1 MKLELC
7 HTLSTETIQI
17 DVPEAFAN
25 DLEHV
30 VVIKDGEA
38 FQLKSTIPDEIKK
51 KNDLRK
57 QFENNEF
64 EYLRTTYY
72 LDLDENADPDDFE
85 EDFVNHA
92 KNLVYGNYPELQAI
106 IDESASNESIYHTI
120 CVHFVVYAV
129 CKNREEKMNQKN
141 ESQKSDR
148 CYAKDYAKRLLNLF
162 RSLRFSEP
170 GGMTKFSAELNDIEQ
185 FMQRDERRHAGYDK
199 LFAGITAT
207 VSQLANVFITND
219 GEQRINLVKAFE
231 EVAQGEDN
239 PDRKQLISKVSSI
252 IDSTITYYENY
263 ILNLDKI
270 EDDISTINEDVSL
283 SYIAVARGIVTGF
296 INQTDKFLNDTTPG
310 PEHDTTFVTAA
321 RNEYKKNTDIFYSYI
336 EDLMAAFDDATNNVL
351 PESAFATNI
360 HYIWFNTRKARN
372 SEDGNWPVNLA
383 KLFYDNFAQLFKDV
397 PTNMK
402 MGQKSN

>member
-30 VVIKDGEA
+30 VMIKDGEA

-51 KNDLRK
+51 KNELRK
-57 QFENNEF
+57 KFEDNEF
-64 EYLRTTYY
+64 EYLRTNYY
-72 LDLDENADPDDFE
+72 EDLDEDADPEEFEKDFTDHVKIIIYE
-85 EDFVNHA
+85 R
-92 KNLVYGNYPELQAI
+92 YPELKAVI
-106 IDESASNESIYHTI
+106 TDDSIYHTL

-141 ESQKSDR
+141 EAQKSDR

-162 RSLRFSEP
+162 RSLSFSEP
-170 GGMTKFSAELNDIEQ
+170 GSMTKFSAELNDVEQ

-207 VSQLANVFITND
+207 VSQLANVFITDD
-219 GEQRINLVKAFE
+219 GEQKINLVKAFE
-231 EVAQGEDN
+231 DVAQGEDN
-239 PDRKQLISKVSSI
+239 PDRQQLIHKISGI

-270 EDDISTINEDVSL
+270 EDDISTISNDVSL

-336 EDLMAAFDDATNNVL
+336 EDLMAAFDDATNNIL
-351 PESAFATNI
+351 PESPFATNI